1 MRKKYV
7 VKFTEQERS
16 QISKLVSSGVAPAR
30 KLTRARILL
39 KADTGPCGPN
49 WTDRAICEALDV
61 GMATVAR
68 VRQRSVE
75 NGLEDALN
83 QRKPRRIYL
92 RKLDGGAEA
101 RLTKLACSEPPEGK
115 KRWTLRLLAD
125 EIVMLDEVEVDSVS
139 HETVRQVLK
148 KTDIV
153 PKLCA

>member
-7 VKFTEQERS
+7 VRLAEQERS
-16 QISKLVSSGVAPAR
+16 HLSKLMSSGVAPAR
-30 KLTRARILL
+30 KLTRTRILL
-39 KADTGPCGPN
+39 KADRGPRGPN

-68 VRQRSVE
+68 VRQRFVE
-75 NGLEDALN
+75 NGIEDALN
-83 QRKPRRIYL
+83 QRKPRRRYL

-101 RLTKLACSEPPEGK
+101 HLTKLACSEPPEGN

-125 EIVMLDEVEVDSVS
+125 KLVMLDEVEVDSVS

-148 KTDIV
+148 KTN
-153 PKLCA
+153 LSLG